1 MPSRQAAS
9 RQHQAGQAR
18 WEREGDAGADH
29 GPAPAR
35 GQDYPDAGV
44 QVDAGVVGPGGRG
57 KRQLGIEADHGN
69 LEHAVQGSGPDH
81 YHPDVLAWMDLEM
94 TGLDPGHNVIVE
106 IATVITDDF
115 LNIVA
120 DGPDLV
126 VAATAEQ
133 LEDMEEIV
141 QRMHTSSGLLEAI
154 TASSMTITEAA
165 GRTLEF
171 VRAHVP
177 GPGEVPLC
185 GNSISVDR
193 RFLRRYAPEL
203 ESYFHYRSIDVSTL
217 KELCRRWAPEVYAG
231 RPQKLTAHR
240 ALDDVRE
247 SIAELKYYKEN
258 FLSAAAGGAGG
269 GVAAGGNEEPD
280 SS

>member
-1 MPSRQAAS
+1 
-9 RQHQAGQAR
+9 
-18 WEREGDAGADH
+18 
-29 GPAPAR
+29 
-35 GQDYPDAGV
+35 
-44 QVDAGVVGPGGRG
+44 
-57 KRQLGIEADHGN
+57 
-69 LEHAVQGSGPDH
+69 
-81 YHPDVLAWMDLEM
+81 M
-94 TGLDPGHNVIVE
+94 TGLDPAHDVIVE

-115 LNIVA
+115 LEVVA

-126 VAATAEQ
+126 VAATARQ
-133 LEDMEEIV
+133 LGGMEEIV
-141 QRMHTSSGLLEAI
+141 QRMHSSSGLLEAI
-154 TASSMTITEAA
+154 TASTMTISEAA
-165 GRTLEF
+165 DKTLEF
-171 VRAHVP
+171 VRAHLP

-193 RFLRRYAPEL
+193 RFLQRYAPEL

-217 KELCRRWAPEVYAG
+217 KELCRRWAPQVYAG

-258 FLSAAAGGAGG
+258 FLSPSAAVAGAGAPPG
-269 GVAAGGNEEPD
+269 GDAEPEA